1 MNHKNARLRAFA
13 ATTSIL
19 GLLGIVSVGGCSD
32 VAGALEGCDKDF
44 TAEAQWGAN
53 LDIDTRVKSFMG
65 ASGALVTLSTA
76 MVNDVTDACVGI
88 ATATK
93 RDAKK
98 WEPLEGADRLK
109 MACDE
114 ANLGMDEVLK
124 ANANIS
130 IGLLVEGGGC
140 EVNLGA
146 SATCNA
152 KCDVTGKCTPAQL
165 EAKCEPGQLAGTCSA
180 QCSGSCTAKAGATV
194 ACDGACS
201 AACTGTCTARAGTTG
216 KCSSYDM
223 NGNCTGRCDGDCA
236 GTCSGTCDVKTG
248 ASVQCD
254 GSCRGECTVAL
265 TAPRCEGK
273 LTPPECD
280 LDVDCESSCRA
291 QVQAEAVCTPP
302 TVKIEVN
309 GGASADFTALV
320 GALETHLPRLIQN
333 IGVRGEATL
342 DAANTLV
349 TVGQHLDDAITSS
362 GKAFVCT
369 TLAATASLNASIEV
383 KVSVEASASVGG
395 RAAGTTAP

>member
-1 MNHKNARLRAFA
+1 MKNQNARLRALA

-76 MVNDVTDACVGI
+76 MVKDVSDACIGI

-93 RDAKK
+93 RDAAK
-98 WEPLEGADRLK
+98 WESLEGADRVQ

-114 ANLGMDEVLK
+114 ANLGIDEVFK
-124 ANANIS
+124 ANANVTV
-130 IGLLVEGGGC
+130 GLLVEGGGC
-140 EVNLGA
+140 QVNVD
-146 SATCNA
+146 ATAACNA
-152 KCDVTGKCTPAQL
+152 KCDVSGKCTPAQL
-165 EAKCEPGQLAGTCSA
+165 EAKCEPGKLAGTCTA

-194 ACDGACS
+194 QCDGACG
-201 AACTGTCTARAGTTG
+201 ATCNGDCAGNCAVKDANG
-216 KCSSYDM
+216 KCA
-223 NGNCTGRCDGDCA
+223 GRCDGNCN
-236 GTCSGTCDVKTG
+236 GTCSGTCDVKAG
-248 ASVQCD
+248 AMVQCD
-254 GSCRGECTVAL
+254 GSCRGDCSVAL
-265 TAPRCEGK
+265 EAPHCEGK

-302 TVKIEVN
+302 KVKLEVT

-320 GALETHLPRLIQN
+320 GALETHLPTLIQN
-333 IGVRGEATL
+333 IGVRGEAAL

-349 TVGQHLDDAITSS
+349 SVGDHLGDAITSS

-369 TLAATASLNASIEV
+369 TLAATSSINASVEV
-383 KVSVEASASVGG
+383 KVSVQASASVGG
-395 RAAGTTAP
+395 KAAGSTTP